1 MEYLSTEIRS
11 AREAMTIFK
20 ILGIKDVTTDR
31 QRKNGT
37 TVYELPISQM
47 WQSLT
52 PRPLRFATYTTG
64 YVRNISEY
72 NSSPYQINKTKKVTY
87 DSGMTGVD
95 RIMIPHWEDRLIYL
109 AKFIIKNYYQKPT
122 YVMNDYVIKCLKEA
136 YVRDYNNQPSNRL
149 PFGDKV
155 SFDEGDMH
163 SPDIKV
169 IINGHRYNLS
179 WAHFTKT
186 QELTVS

>member
-1 MEYLSTEIRS
+1 MEYLSTEIKS

-37 TVYELPISQM
+37 TVYELPISQV
-47 WQSLT
+47 WQTLQ
-52 PRPLRFATYTTG
+52 PKPIRFATYETG
-64 YVRNISEY
+64 YVRNVTEGL
-72 NSSPYQINKTKKVTY
+72 SSSYQINKTKPVVY
-87 DSGMTGVD
+87 ESGMTGKE

-122 YVMNDYVIKCLKEA
+122 YVMSDYVMDCLREA

-149 PFGDKV
+149 PFGDEV
-155 SFDEGDMH
+155 Q
-163 SPDIKV
+163 V
-169 IINGHRYNLS
+169 IVNGQRYNLS
-179 WAHFTKT
+179 
-186 QELTVS
+186 

>member
-1 MEYLSTEIRS
+1 MSTEIKS

-37 TVYELPISQM
+37 TVYELPIQQM
-47 WQSLT
+47 WQTLD
-52 PRPLRFATYTTG
+52 PKPLRFATYTTG
-64 YVRNISEY
+64 YVRNISES
-72 NSSPYQINKTKKVTY
+72 NSSCYQINKTKKRPAGTDGYHYETVE
-87 DSGMTGVD
+87 

-122 YVMNDYVIKCLKEA
+122 YIMSDYVMKCLREA

-149 PFGDKV
+149 PFGDEV

-179 WAHFTKT
+179 
-186 QELTVS
+186 

>member
-1 MEYLSTEIRS
+1 MSTEIRS

-37 TVYELPISQM
+37 TVYELPIQQV
-47 WQSLT
+47 WQTLQ
-52 PRPLRFATYTTG
+52 PRPIRFATYTTG
-64 YVRNISEY
+64 YVRNISES
-72 NSSPYQINKTKKVTY
+72 NSSCYQINKTKQVTY
-87 DSGMTGVD
+87 ESGMTGKE
-95 RIMIPHWEDRLIYL
+95 RIMIPHWEDRLMYL

-122 YVMNDYVIKCLKEA
+122 YVMSDYVMDCLREA
-136 YVRDYNNQPSNRL
+136 YKRDYNNQPSNRL

-179 WAHFTKT
+179 
-186 QELTVS
+186 

>member
-37 TVYELPISQM
+37 TVYELPIQQM
-47 WQSLT
+47 WQTLN
-52 PRPLRFATYTTG
+52 PKPLRFATYAAG
-64 YVRNISEY
+64 YVRNVSEY
-72 NSSPYQINKTKKVTY
+72 NSSPYQINKTKKVSTRTSGYAY
-87 DSGMTGVD
+87 DTVE

-122 YVMNDYVIKCLKEA
+122 YLINDYVIKCLKEA
-136 YVRDYNNQPSNRL
+136 YYEQNKTGL
-149 PFGDKV
+149 PFNE
-155 SFDEGDMH
+155 EGDMH

-179 WAHFTKT
+179 
-186 QELTVS
+186 

>member
-1 MEYLSTEIRS
+1 MEYMSTEIRS
-11 AREAMTIFK
+11 AREAITIFK

-37 TVYELPISQM
+37 TVYELPIQQM
-47 WQSLT
+47 WQTLE
-52 PRPLRFATYTTG
+52 PRPLRFATYKAG
-64 YVRNISEY
+64 YVRNVSEY
-72 NSSPYQINKTKKVTY
+72 NSSPYQINKTRKVSTRTSGYAY
-87 DSGMTGVD
+87 DTIE
-95 RIMIPHWEDRLIYL
+95 RILIHSWEERLIYL

-122 YVMNDYVIKCLKEA
+122 YVINDYVIKCLKEA
-136 YVRDYNNQPSNRL
+136 YIRDYNNQPSNRL
-149 PFGDKV
+149 PFGDEV

-179 WAHFTKT
+179 
-186 QELTVS
+186 